1 MGEGWGAGGI
11 RRVAPLVY
19 DDPPSSW
26 EVFWAHP
33 PPTPHPPRTNVFLIY
48 RDDPSPPQRKKRKEK
63 KERKRDRTK
72 KKMKICYFY
81 LMKRLIWYSFT
92 LFCMLVRY
100 AGFWH
105 SGRLFALLQM
115 PSLQN
120 LNEFFG
126 DDPLPPL

>member
-1 MGEGWGAGGI
+1 
-11 RRVAPLVY
+11 
-19 DDPPSSW
+19 
-26 EVFWAHP
+26 
-33 PPTPHPPRTNVFLIY
+33 
-48 RDDPSPPQRKKRKEK
+48 
-63 KERKRDRTK
+63 
-72 KKMKICYFY
+72 MKICYFY
-81 LMKRLIWYSFT
+81 LMKRSIWYSFT

-126 DDPLPPL
+126 DDTPPPPLKLNIRSF

>member
-1 MGEGWGAGGI
+1 
-11 RRVAPLVY
+11 
-19 DDPPSSW
+19 
-26 EVFWAHP
+26 
-33 PPTPHPPRTNVFLIY
+33 
-48 RDDPSPPQRKKRKEK
+48 
-63 KERKRDRTK
+63 
-72 KKMKICYFY
+72 MKICYFY
-81 LMKRLIWYSFT
+81 LMKRSIWYSFT

-126 DDPLPPL
+126 DTPLPPFKLSIFVPFDLLFQAIFLSCPIPRPRYLIKENEQSLKKDNCEFSGVQPGTFKQYAHCSKFSPTTFPKSCPRG